1 MDGIAVLRIVGA
13 IGVIAA
19 LLYAL
24 VVVQRME
31 FRLPGRRRLL
41 SVIETAPLPNGASLH
56 VVKIGDEFY
65 VIGRGSAEVS
75 VLCQLPADRV
85 KGHLAELAATAPR
98 PFGLPGF
105 LRSKPP
111 RPVTKGGFS
120 GTKRNRTGVR

>member
-1 MDGIAVLRIVGA
+1 MDGMTVFRIVTA

-24 VVVQRME
+24 VAVQRME
-31 FRLPGRRRLL
+31 VRLPGRRRLL

-75 VLCQLPADRV
+75 VLCQLPAERV
-85 KGHLAELAATAPR
+85 RGHLADLAAARPAFSLRGLLRRKPR
-98 PFGLPGF
+98 AVAKGAYAGL
-105 LRSKPP
+105 
-111 RPVTKGGFS
+111 
-120 GTKRNRTGVR
+120 KRNRTGVR

>member
-1 MDGIAVLRIVGA
+1 MEGMTVFRIVTA

-24 VVVQRME
+24 VAVQRME
-31 FRLPGRRRLL
+31 VRLPGRRRLL

-75 VLCQLPADRV
+75 VLCQLPAERV
-85 KGHLAELAATAPR
+85 RGHLADLAAAR
-98 PFGLPGF
+98 PAFSLRGL
-105 LRSKPP
+105 LRRKPP
-111 RPVTKGGFS
+111 RAVAKGAHAGL
-120 GTKRNRTGVR
+120 KRNRTGVR